1 VIGEVIPFPSPA
13 GVVTAREADLLREA
27 DREARRTAQRHFE
40 RPLVVQ
46 AGAGTGKTTTLI
58 ARLLA
63 WCLGIGW
70 DKALVRQEERAVAAG
85 RRREV
90 ASERTA
96 AAVLGGVVAITFTE
110 AAAAEM
116 AGRAARELATL
127 ARGEV
132 PAWLDE
138 SVLPPV
144 DELARRARALLGTLD
159 HLAVRTIHSF
169 CRGLLSEHPLEA
181 GLHPE
186 LTVDADGRMLE
197 EIVRETVEASLRQ
210 GYGDPGDPDLL
221 ALASRG
227 FGPREIVEAL
237 VALAGRGMPSSVL
250 DRDPFGPEALQGF
263 RDRLVE
269 VARGVHRLI
278 APRLGASVVRAPN
291 ARKIEKGLAELII
304 RLEEEAA
311 GGVDAR
317 TLAAWVEETIPENLL
332 NHLKK
337 WGKELESQAEQEVL
351 GEVHDELCALSGS
364 LCRLVDHL
372 ARLDPELLDYAR
384 RALRPLLGKVERGL
398 TGRGVAT
405 FDALLTGAE
414 ALLARNP
421 DVRARV
427 RRGIDQLLVDEFQDT
442 DRVQCELLRWLA
454 LDGPRDQRPGLFLV
468 GDPKQSIYGWR
479 SADLRAYDG
488 FVALVRRD
496 GGDVVSLVENFRS
509 VPAILDEV
517 ARVVE
522 PVMHERPGLQPP
534 FEPLIPCDRRS
545 DDPGF
550 IRDGWAPVEHWVSWE
565 KGEEGPGPQSPQGK
579 TSATVAT
586 GLEAV
591 ALAADVRALHDR
603 EGVRWSEIA
612 VLLRSTSDLDT
623 YLEALRRARV
633 PFLVG
638 RDKNYY
644 RRREVIEA
652 AALVRAVLDPGD
664 HLALLTM
671 LRSPLAGVPDAALIP
686 LWSRR
691 FPKRMTDLTGQ
702 SPERLTELRALIEEA
717 AREVPRDVPGID
729 RVQGWERSLLAAV
742 EALAALRE
750 SFACDP
756 ADVFV
761 ERMRRLTLVEATEAA
776 RYLGPYRLAN
786 LDRFFRQLLS
796 AIEDGGGDVSAILRA
811 LRKSVAEAREAEE
824 GRPQDG
830 SEDAVHVLTIHGA
843 KGLDF
848 RHVYLMQLH
857 KTSMGENGGSKT
869 EVSRIDLPFGGG
881 TVYEYRLFGAPTLGY
896 DRVEAERREVEAAE
910 RVRTLYV
917 AMTRAKDRLV
927 MAGVWPDDPAPRTPE
942 QARTHLDLLLSR
954 PDGPVDLPVLWEEG
968 IGLSRWAFP
977 DPSGALWKF
986 PALRPED
993 EAAVFGETAGP
1004 ALATP
1009 AEVARDSAL
1018 LDVRRAEAEER
1029 MARPFSGAASE
1040 EAHERLREQMAESR
1054 LGDREE
1060 RKRRSAVPEDRE
1072 AAMAAGGAIHRA
1084 LETWDLAAEVRAE
1097 AKRQRALLPGYLELL
1112 VQGPDF
1118 DRALPLAQALLDR
1131 FIGGPLLDRL
1141 RRLRD
1146 HVLARE
1152 LPVLLPPGDR
1162 EGGPVGFISG
1172 AVDLLYKDPETGRL
1186 VIADYKTDE
1195 VETDEEIESR
1205 AAAYT
1210 PQGAVYVRALQE
1222 ALGLPEPPRFEL
1234 WFLRAGRV
1242 EPVTT
1247 DARSRTR

>member
-1 VIGEVIPFPSPA
+1 MIGEVLRFPSPVSA
-13 GVVTAREADLLREA
+13 ASVSAREADLLREA

-85 RRREV
+85 RRRGEV
-90 ASERTA
+90 APERTA

-116 AGRAARELATL
+116 AGRAARELAIL

-132 PAWLDE
+132 PAWLDK

-144 DELARRARALLGTLD
+144 GEVAHRARALLGTLD

-181 GLHPE
+181 GFHPE
-186 LTVDADGRMLE
+186 LTVDADGRLLE
-197 EIVRETVEASLRQ
+197 EIVRETVEAALRQ

-237 VALAGRGMPSSVL
+237 IALAGRGMPSSVL
-250 DRDPFGPEALQGF
+250 DQDPFGPEALQGF

-269 VARGVHRLI
+269 VTRGVHRLI
-278 APRLGASVVRAPN
+278 APRLGTSAVRAPN
-291 ARKIEKGLAELII
+291 ARKIEKGLADLII
-304 RLEEEAA
+304 RLEEAA
-311 GGVDAR
+311 GGVGAR

-351 GEVHDELCALSGS
+351 GEVRDELCALSGS

-372 ARLDPELLDYAR
+372 ARLDPELLDHAR
-384 RALRPLLGKVERGL
+384 RALRPLLGKVEREL
-398 TGRGVAT
+398 TAQGVAT

-479 SADLRAYDG
+479 SADLSAYDG

-522 PVMHERPGLQPP
+522 PVMRERPGLQPP

-550 IRDGWAPVEHWVSWE
+550 ARNGWAPVEHWVSWD
-565 KGEEGPGPQSPQGK
+565 KGEEGVGPQGK

-603 EGVRWSEIA
+603 EGVRWSEVA
-612 VLLRSTSDLDT
+612 VLLRSTGDLDT

-644 RRREVIEA
+644 RRREIIEA

-664 HLALLTM
+664 HLALLTV

-691 FPKRMTDLTGQ
+691 FPKRMTDLVGP
-702 SPERLTELRALIEEA
+702 SPERLAELRALIEEA

-729 RVQGWERSLLAAV
+729 RVKGWERNLQAAV
-742 EALAALRE
+742 ESLAVLRE
-750 SFACDP
+750 SFASDP

-761 ERMRRLTLVEATEAA
+761 ERLRRLTLVEATEAA

-830 SEDAVHVLTIHGA
+830 SEDAVQVLTIHGA

-857 KTSMGENGGSKT
+857 KASMGENGGGKT
-869 EVSRIDLPFGGG
+869 EVSRIELPFGGG
-881 TVYEYRLFGAPTLGY
+881 TVYEYRLFGAPTLGF

-927 MAGVWPDDPAPRTPE
+927 LAGVWPDDPSPRTPE

-954 PDGPVDLPVLWEEG
+954 PGGPGDLPALWEEG

-986 PALRPED
+986 PALRPVED
-993 EAAVFGETAGP
+993 EAAAFGETQGP
-1004 ALATP
+1004 VLATP
-1009 AEVARDSAL
+1009 AEVNRDAAVL
-1018 LDVRRAEAEER
+1018 AARRAEAEER

-1040 EAHERLREQMAESR
+1040 EAHERLREQMAERR
-1054 LGDREE
+1054 LGEREE
-1060 RKRRSAVPEDRE
+1060 RKGRAAALEDRE

-1097 AKRQRALLPGYLELL
+1097 AKRQRALLPSSLELL

-1131 FIGGPLLDRL
+1131 FIGGPLLARL

-1162 EGGPVGFISG
+1162 EGGPVGFVSG
-1172 AVDLLYKDPETGRL
+1172 AVDLLYRDPETGRL
-1186 VIADYKTDE
+1186 VIADYKTDD
-1195 VETDEEIESR
+1195 VEIPEEIERR
-1205 AAAYT
+1205 AAVYA

-1222 ALGLPEPPRFEL
+1222 ALALPKPPRFEL

-1242 EPVTT
+1242 EP
-1247 DARSRTR
+1247 ALLE